1 MTWIHNIVY
10 YNYFVIRHKNSL
22 HDFMMLI
29 LQKYLLLLDNAPT
42 HSISESIN
50 LTNVRVHFLPP
61 NTTAFLQPCDAGI
74 INSFKAN
81 YKKKLAI
88 MKKKG
93 MAKNLKIFRLNM
105 QLNIQQKLGKK
116 LQVKL

>member
-1 MTWIHNIVY
+1 
-10 YNYFVIRHKNSL
+10 
-22 HDFMMLI
+22 MLLPI
-29 LQKYLLLLDNAPT
+29 QFLNQ
-42 HSISESIN
+42 IN

-93 MAKNLKIFRLNM
+93 MAKNLKKFRLNM